1 MDHTPEKSQRRLEYS
16 EGKFVMFTPQGKEK
30 IKDWADK
37 QGLNFSAAIE
47 TLALI
52 ALEEMGEKTNWQV
65 ATLRGHVLHIFRT
78 SFNRFA
84 KLLSS
89 LVYDVRYCKLMLE
102 TIVLQIVRQTAEQ
115 HPRDF
120 DDVMQVST
128 DRRKSPDAQIRQTY
142 TEWKEWVQMESKR
155 DVRKAIRQALLEL
168 MAEDETD
175 EETTAVGA

>member
-1 MDHTPEKSQRRLEYS
+1 MNTPNREYHLENTGRKHIS
-16 EGKFVMFTPQGKEK
+16 LTLPGEEK
-30 IKDWADK
+30 IQTWADA
-37 QGLNFSAAIE
+37 QGLTFSAAIE
-47 TLALI
+47 ALALK
-52 ALEEMGEKTNWQV
+52 ALEEEMNEQTQWQFGVMRQYALKTLK
-65 ATLRGHVLHIFRT
+65 AGFDRLAR
-78 SFNRFA
+78 
-84 KLLSS
+84 LL
-89 LVYDVRYCKLMLE
+89 LVVVYDVRYCKLLLE
-102 TIVLQIVRQTAEQ
+102 TITLQIVRQTAEL

-120 DDVMQVST
+120 DEVMQVST

>member
-1 MDHTPEKSQRRLEYS
+1 MENESTQQLRLEHT
-16 EGKFVMFTPQGKEK
+16 EKKTIKLTPKGREQIKTWAQKE
-30 IKDWADK
+30 
-37 QGLNFSAAIE
+37 GLNFSAAIE
-47 TLALI
+47 TLALL
-52 ALEEMGEKTNWQV
+52 ALEEMGERTDWQV

-120 DDVMQVST
+120 DEVMQVST
-128 DRRKSPDAQIRQTY
+128 DRRKLPDAQIRQTY

-155 DVRKAIRQALLEL
+155 DVRKAIRQTLLEL
-168 MAEDETD
+168 MTEDETD
-175 EETTAVGA
+175 EETTVVGA

>member
-1 MDHTPEKSQRRLEYS
+1 MDHETEKSQLRLEHTKS
-16 EGKFVMFTPQGKEK
+16 KLIKLTPPGKEK

-47 TLALI
+47 TLALL
-52 ALEEMGEKTNWQV
+52 ALEEMGEKTDWQV

-78 SFNRFA
+78 NFNRFA
-84 KLLSS
+84 KLLSTV
-89 LVYDVRYCKLMLE
+89 VYDVRYCKLMLE
-102 TIVLQIVRQTAEQ
+102 TIALQIVRQTAEQ

-120 DDVMQVST
+120 DEVMQVST
-128 DRRKSPDAQIRQTY
+128 DRRKLPDAQIRQTY

-168 MAEDETD
+168 MAEDETE
-175 EETTAVGA
+175 EETTTVGA